1 MAQWVERSVV
11 DRRIALG
18 ISGGLALVAILLAGV
33 GLYGVIASL
42 AVARQREMAL
52 RAALGASRADILR
65 LVLGQGIRLAIPGL
79 ALGLV
84 GAYALSDL
92 IRSQLFGVAE
102 TDPLALA
109 GVVLAVGL
117 LAIAAALLPALR
129 ARLVDPAQTLR

>member
-1 MAQWVERSVV
+1 
-11 DRRIALG
+11 
-18 ISGGLALVAILLAGV
+18 
-33 GLYGVIASL
+33 
-42 AVARQREMAL
+42 MAL
-52 RAALGASRADILR
+52 RAALGASRTDILK

-102 TDPLALA
+102 TVPLALA
-109 GVVLAVGL
+109 GVVLGVGL